1 MPATVGS
8 ETMTAFYIPG
18 IDGSPGVVERTYD
31 EMRRQVELE
40 LGSRPNIHRIAQ
52 LWTRREG
59 VDCVTEVG
67 LPDPLRG
74 GTVLAIFDMGSHQP
88 YVIWRH
94 ADDGTTTGVRE
105 VLGHHAYSVTEF
117 DA

>member
-1 MPATVGS
+1 
-8 ETMTAFYIPG
+8 MTAFYIPG
-18 IDGSPGVVERTYD
+18 ISGAPGVVERTYG
-31 EMRRQVELE
+31 EMRRQIELE
-40 LGSRPNIHRIAQ
+40 LGSRPSIHRIAQ

-59 VDCVTEVG
+59 TDCITEVG

-88 YVIWRH
+88 FVIWRH
-94 ADDGTTTGVRE
+94 AGDETTAGVRD